1 MQLKT
6 GRFGPYFAC
15 TSCENTRKVLK
26 NGQPAPPR
34 VDPIKMEHLRSTK
47 HDDFFVL
54 RDGAAGLF
62 LAASK
67 FPKVRET
74 RAPKVAELRTVAE
87 QLDPKYQFILQ
98 APDTDPDGNP
108 TLVKF
113 SRKNQAQYIGS
124 ETPEGKQTKWS
135 LIYQDGKWIEA

>member
-15 TSCENTRKVLK
+15 TSCDNTRKVLK

-47 HDDFFVL
+47 HDDFLCCVMVQQVC
-54 RDGAAGLF
+54 

-67 FPKVRET
+67 FPKIRET
-74 RAPKVAELRTVAE
+74 RARKLLNCVLLLINLIQSINICFKLLMLILKVIRRCE
-87 QLDPKYQFILQ
+87 I
-98 APDTDPDGNP
+98 
-108 TLVKF
+108 
-113 SRKNQAQYIGS
+113 
-124 ETPEGKQTKWS
+124 
-135 LIYQDGKWIEA
+135 